1 MEGTPGGP
9 ARRQDIP
16 AKSGSLVTQHSSG
29 SLPVAGSLL
38 EGKASSLDLG
48 LLPPR
53 EMQVSKRCAIRLH
66 SKSQTVPHSVV
77 IARLE

>member
-9 ARRQDIP
+9 ARRQDLP

-38 EGKASSLDLG
+38 EGKAGSLDLG

-53 EMQVSKRCAIRLH
+53 EMQVSKSSAIRLH
-66 SKSQTVPHSVV
+66 SKSQIVLHSVI